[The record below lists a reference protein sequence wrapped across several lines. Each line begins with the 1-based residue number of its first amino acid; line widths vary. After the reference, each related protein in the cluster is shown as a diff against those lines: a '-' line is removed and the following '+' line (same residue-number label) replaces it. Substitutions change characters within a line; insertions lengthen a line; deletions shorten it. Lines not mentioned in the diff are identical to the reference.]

1 MDRVHIIFLILIVT
15 ILNTI
20 TINIYKIGEWKQN
33 NKVNNFDYVL
43 INLYIT
49 LFSLLQFVHIIHE
62 NIIAS
67 TLKLI

>member
-49 LFSLLQFVHIIHE
+49 LFSLLQFVHIIHK